1 MLTDKLLVVQAPVT
15 DQRLPT
21 RRILQERGEL
31 ALIEDGPEFNHLACF
46 TLLPGA
52 GFFRGGHIHR
62 SKTEHFYVL
71 RGRGV
76 LIWTDPAMGARGRTE
91 VGAGDKVT
99 ILPGLGHR
107 FEALEELVVVE
118 YYRGVHDPADD
129 TVFDDFS

>member
-31 ALIEDGPEFNHLACF
+31 ALVEDGPEFNHLACF
-46 TLLPGA
+46 TLRPGK

-62 SKTEHFYVL
+62 AKVEHFYVL
-71 RGRGV
+71 SGKGEI
-76 LIWTDPAMGARGRTE
+76 LWADAQTGERGRTR
-91 VGAGDKVT
+91 VAAGDKVT

-107 FEALEELVVVE
+107 FEALEELTVVE
-118 YYRGVHDPADD
+118 YYRGTYDLADD
-129 TVFDDFS
+129 EPFHDFS

>member
-1 MLTDKLLVVQAPVT
+1 MPTDKLLVEQAPVT

-46 TLLPGA
+46 TLLSGPGY
-52 GFFRGGHIHR
+52 FRGGHIHR
-62 SKTEHFYVL
+62 FKTEHFYVL

-76 LIWTDPAMGARGRTE
+76 LIWKDPATGGSGRTE
-91 VGAGDKVT
+91 VVAGDKVT

-118 YYRGVHDPADD
+118 YYRGVHDPSDD
-129 TVFDDFS
+129 SVFDDFS